1 MGGSRLL
8 HGETSAFLYGKDMT
22 ALTNY
27 TIDQISNYLTT
38 GFWDHELVFYNSFN
52 VSGSGVGANGR
63 TLVYNYSGFSN
74 VEGAGTDFDGL
85 TGDRRALVDTALDYL
100 GTILNI
106 NFVESASQSDDVD
119 LYFMDNDLGAY
130 ANMNFHGSGNGATDH
145 RYTDYAWINIEPG
158 WSGGSS
164 DIGGYT
170 YQTILHEVL
179 HTLGLGHS
187 GPYNYDGSPTYETL
201 YVTDSDQ
208 ALANRSNIY
217 LNDSW
222 QQTIMSYFDQD
233 ENTSVD
239 ADFGYTLT
247 PMAAD
252 LRALQSYYSNSAFFS
267 NTTYGFNT
275 NIKSEDSEVLAR
287 LSEFAD
293 TMAFCIFDSGGNDTL
308 DFSGFSADQTID
320 LTVADG
326 ASTTGTISDIGGM
339 RGNMTLSVGTVIE
352 NAVGGAGND
361 TITGNDSNNT
371 LTGNDG
377 NDRFLGKGGA
387 DRIEGGNGTDTVV
400 YDGVRAD
407 YVQDLQVDGS
417 ILLTKSDGSLDL
429 LLGIERL
436 DLIDGDYVLDIDS
449 DNLGFCYR
457 IYGAAFGRT
466 PDEGG
471 LRYWTGMLDNL
482 DATNPGLNK
491 EVYLAQQFL
500 AADEFTALYG
510 ANSTD
515 EEYIDAMYLNV
526 LHRLPD
532 DAGRGFWVA
541 SMHSGLGRDEI
552 LVSFSESI
560 ENRINADADYDD
572 GVWVV

>member
-1 MGGSRLL
+1 
-8 HGETSAFLYGKDMT
+8 MT

-130 ANMNFHGSGNGATDH
+130 ANMNFHDSGNGATDH

-287 LSEFAD
+287 LSEFAGHD
-293 TMAFCIFDSGGNDTL
+293 GVLHLRFRLATTRWTFP
-308 DFSGFSADQTID
+308 GFSADQTID

-361 TITGNDSNNT
+361 HDHRQ
-371 LTGNDG
+371 
-377 NDRFLGKGGA
+377 RFQ
-387 DRIEGGNGTDTVV
+387 TT
-400 YDGVRAD
+400 
-407 YVQDLQVDGS
+407 
-417 ILLTKSDGSLDL
+417 
-429 LLGIERL
+429 
-436 DLIDGDYVLDIDS
+436 
-449 DNLGFCYR
+449 
-457 IYGAAFGRT
+457 
-466 PDEGG
+466 
-471 LRYWTGMLDNL
+471 
-482 DATNPGLNK
+482 
-491 EVYLAQQFL
+491 
-500 AADEFTALYG
+500 
-510 ANSTD
+510 
-515 EEYIDAMYLNV
+515 
-526 LHRLPD
+526 H
-532 DAGRGFWVA
+532 
-541 SMHSGLGRDEI
+541 
-552 LVSFSESI
+552 
-560 ENRINADADYDD
+560 
-572 GVWVV
+572 